1 MFKGVWSEDEPVW
14 IPRISHA
21 EVCGMPNVTRENR
34 AFEMPRLL
42 GSKRTC
48 PLCTGGAFRKAE
60 RGLMDAPMRLVGME
74 AVRCVNCW
82 RRYYCR
88 GGVAVGE

>member
-1 MFKGVWSEDEPVW
+1 MV
-14 IPRISHA
+14 RRLYA
-21 EVCGMPNVTRENR
+21 EVESVPNVTKENR
-34 AFEMPRLL
+34 ALEMPHLL
-42 GSKRTC
+42 GAKRTC
-48 PLCTGGAFRKAE
+48 PLCTGNTFRKAE
-60 RGLMDAPMRLVGME
+60 GGLMDGPMRLLGMQ

>member
-1 MFKGVWSEDEPVW
+1 
-14 IPRISHA
+14 
-21 EVCGMPNVTRENR
+21 MPNVSKENR
-34 AFEMPRLL
+34 AIEMPRLL
-42 GSKRTC
+42 GARRKC
-48 PLCTGGAFRKAE
+48 PLCTGGVFRKAE
-60 RGLMDAPMRLVGME
+60 RGLMDGPMRLLGME